1 MLERHRT
8 VRLSPDLGYL
18 CGVGGD
24 WSLMGFLEVGK
35 TAECFLTP
43 FCLRQQGQGLK
54 LRSRCD
60 LFLRNTSSPVTF
72 PVPQDDWVGVSW
84 KVVDSHLFPHIFSG
98 QIFPLSLQCS
108 PLYPC
113 HLIPMP
119 FQLLSFTNFLT
130 LLSFLLG
137 THYHVVKGDD
147 IYLLCFGLFPLTN
160 TNNIPMHILK
170 HLCSLL

>member
-8 VRLSPDLGYL
+8 VRLSPDLGYP
-18 CGVGGD
+18 CGGGD

-35 TAECFLTP
+35 TAECFVTP
-43 FCLRQQGQGLK
+43 LCLRQRGQGLK

-60 LFLRNTSSPVTF
+60 LFLCNTSSAVTF
-72 PVPQDDWVGVSW
+72 PVPQDDWVDVSW
-84 KVVDSHLFPHIFSG
+84 NVVGSHLFPHIFSG

-119 FQLLSFTNFLT
+119 FQLLSLINFLT
-130 LLSFLLG
+130 LLTFLLG
-137 THYHVVKGDD
+137 THYHVVQGNG
-147 IYLLCFGLFPLTN
+147 ILCFGLLPLTN

-170 HLCSLL
+170 QLCSLP